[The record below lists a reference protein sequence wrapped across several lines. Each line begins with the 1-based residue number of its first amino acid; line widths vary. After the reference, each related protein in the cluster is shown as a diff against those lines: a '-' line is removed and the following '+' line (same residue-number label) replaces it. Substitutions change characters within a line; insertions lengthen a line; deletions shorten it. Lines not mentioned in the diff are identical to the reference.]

1 MDETNDNIQAVTPS
15 GKKHFLLL
23 IALAAALLGLALY
36 ANAWK
41 DNRRVAKVVVEGNRI
56 VPSRE
61 IIELADVPLDELM
74 FAIDLYVIEQR
85 ILKQPYVKSA
95 AVHRDLPDR
104 IRITIEEREP
114 VAVLAQGTLNYLDA
128 EGYVLP
134 AMRTE
139 AAFDLPVLSVSLT
152 PRECVVGRQ
161 TTNSTVREALQILTL
176 ARAVD
181 EALYRNI
188 SEINADGAHGF
199 VFYTAE
205 YGIPVYLGRERIGA
219 KLVTFSEFWKQIVAR
234 QGAHALEVIDL
245 RFEDQVVVR
254 WNRRTTDVHS

>member
-1 MDETNDNIQAVTPS
+1 MDETNDTTQAGTPG

-23 IALAAALLGLALY
+23 IALAAALLGLVLY

-41 DNRRVAKVVVEGNRI
+41 DTRRVAKVVVEGNRI

-61 IIELADVPLDELM
+61 IIDLADVPLAELM
-74 FAIDLYVIEQR
+74 FAMDLYAIEQR
-85 ILKQPYVKSA
+85 VQKQPYVKSA
-95 AVHRDLPDR
+95 AVRRDLPDR

-114 VAVLAQGTLNYLDA
+114 VAVLAQGTLYYVDV

-139 AAFDLPVLSVSLT
+139 AAFDLPVVSISLT
-152 PRECVVGRQ
+152 PRECIPGRQ
-161 TTNSTVREALQILTL
+161 TTNTTVREALEILAL
-176 ARAVD
+176 ARRVD

-188 SEINADGAHGF
+188 SEINVNGTHGF

-205 YGIPVYLGRERIGA
+205 FGIPVYLGRERIGA

-254 WNRRTTDVHS
+254 WNRRTSDVHS